1 LSSKGDHKLSLR
13 YAGLLYDNIN
23 AGICANN
30 GIFSGEDALKMIL
43 AGADAVQVVS
53 TLYKNKIEY
62 ISDMLE
68 DIEKWMDN
76 NSYGTLKEFKGKLSK
91 KNVSSPFVFKRAQ
104 YVDALMNP
112 EEIIKQYKY

>member
-1 LSSKGDHKLSLR
+1 
-13 YAGLLYDNIN
+13 
-23 AGICANN
+23 
-30 GIFSGEDALKMIL
+30 
-43 AGADAVQVVS
+43 
-53 TLYKNKIEY
+53 
-62 ISDMLE
+62 
-68 DIEKWMDN
+68 MDN